1 MEQLLLS
8 DALECSV
15 CLEQL
20 GSNSRVLP
28 CQHTFCRRCLDDIVE
43 THKELRCPE
52 CRVLVEAT
60 VDELPPNILLMR
72 ILESMKS
79 APRPALSQPIK
90 PSQTVPH
97 PSQPPG
103 RSDPHDGPP
112 LTQAPPP
119 PTIQS
124 FQTSIAYTGTDS
136 THGFTGGGGGGGGGH
151 SGPFGGSA
159 LSGTTLGGYSG
170 SLGREGS
177 IGHGGF
183 NAGITSLGNLS
194 INLTPSTQSS
204 QHSPLPLTTHRQTSL
219 QPCAK
224 ALYNYERKEAGSG
237 YRDLSFKKGDVVIL
251 RKKID
256 SNWYEGELNNQVGFF
271 PASYVQVITPLP
283 SHIPQCK
290 ALYDFKMTNDE
301 ERDCLT
307 FNKGEILTVL
317 RRVDENWAEGK
328 LGSRIGI
335 FPLSF
340 VDLNSAAKALMKL
353 SLKHSVEII
362 SPTEENSS
370 PGSTTGPTNGNG
382 NGLVSQGPSSLEETV
397 AGGEATTPPESMGSP
412 RLRSS
417 TQSSVPPVSSSTPQ
431 VNATTFYVALY
442 SYRGRKADELELKKS
457 HIYTVTEKCQDGW
470 FKGRCITT
478 DRTGVFPG
486 NYVQV
491 AKPQMISAYLAK
503 RNARGSSTNHSEG
516 SSGGGGGGSQSGSS
530 SGSSSVPQTGVVS
543 YTRPRPSLSGGP
555 DGRNSDGSRGE
566 NTSLLDTPVH
576 SMVPTLSPTHSSPHA
591 GSLSPGAAGGLM
603 GGSPPCLPPELPPR
617 SVSSGTETSSAHR
630 TSGLTSSSWHPSSQ
644 TPQGFAVNQRSVSGI
659 SNTVSPPPNIALGEN
674 SSVAT
679 SSTTPA
685 KVERVRRGLEKSTKE
700 RGGSGGSGMSLMRK
714 LASSGKKKSKSP
726 PPSYSMDNPVF
737 EDSTVS
743 SNVLQHVHTRSGS
756 CPGTLVG
763 GGAGGVLVT
772 GIGFGPNSRLRAA
785 GGSCRVRSRDR
796 PNVFLSNLMLRG
808 RSGSNPDTTGVGV
821 SSSPLSSSPPPGTQ
835 GNTDSAT
842 DTPRRKKQP
851 APLVRER
858 FRCIVPY
865 PPNSEY
871 ELELQLG
878 DIIYV
883 HKKRDDGW
891 YKGTLQRT
899 GKTGLFPA
907 SFVDS
912 C

>member
-52 CRVLVEAT
+52 CRVLVEAA

-136 THGFTGGGGGGGGGH
+136 THGFTGGGGGGH

-183 NAGITSLGNLS
+183 NAGVTSLGNLS

-237 YRDLSFKKGDVVIL
+237 YRDLSFKKGDVIIL

-362 SPTEENSS
+362 SPTEENTS
-370 PGSTTGPTNGNG
+370 PGSTTAPTNGNG
-382 NGLVSQGPSSLEETV
+382 NGLVPQGPSSLEETV
-397 AGGEATTPPESMGSP
+397 AGGEVTTPPESMGSP
-412 RLRSS
+412 RLRTS
-417 TQSSVPPVSSSTPQ
+417 TQSSTPPMSSSTPQ

-503 RNARGSSTNHSEG
+503 RNARSSSTNHSEG
-516 SSGGGGGGSQSGSS
+516 GSGGGSQSGSS

-543 YTRPRPSLSGGP
+543 YTRPRPNLSGGP

-644 TPQGFAVNQRSVSGI
+644 TPQGFSVNQRSVSGI

-685 KVERVRRGLEKSTKE
+685 KVERVRRGLEKSTKD
-700 RGGSGGSGMSLMRK
+700 RGSSGGSGMSLMRK

-743 SNVLQHVHTRSGS
+743 TNVLQHVHTRSGS